1 MLSGRSPSSL
11 QASKAVCS
19 SETGLEDF
27 LTCSPPPAVPEQ
39 VQGSFGD

>member
-1 MLSGRSPSSL
+1 MLSGHSPSSL

-27 LTCSPPPAVPEQ
+27 LTCSPPPEQ